1 MGPAID
7 PLLVDDH
14 SWWLQK
20 AYEIFQEMVEG
31 GNQVARFRWSE
42 LQQLE
47 KTLGEI
53 TRTRTASSTSEIVPR
68 NSGAIPQLLSPA
80 ISCIPAPVGQ
90 GFCND
95 PSLMADTTLDAELG
109 FGPVLTS
116 AEMTAMA
123 DSIEMYDAEWVS
135 NAMMTHDIW

>member
-20 AYEIFQEMVEG
+20 AYEIFQEMVED

-53 TRTRTASSTSEIVPR
+53 TQTRTASSTSEIVSR

-80 ISCIPAPVGQ
+80 ISCISGPVGQ

-95 PSLMADTTLDAELG
+95 PSLMADTTLDAEFG
-109 FGPVLTS
+109 FGPILTS